1 MADMPPSAPAMELR
15 LKRKSPMTVTQDPE
29 TTKGKGKAAVIHMT
43 GVRKRKA
50 PTDKATKAG
59 NEGEGELATNQVA
72 TSKRKRARTSEKDA
86 SDDSPAT
93 GGKRKVHTLS
103 PTTPSIYPLTPKQ
116 AAQDITKSMPIPYT
130 YEDCTE
136 ADKMLL
142 DQRDAGVDWAEIR
155 TAWVKIT
162 KQGKLGPSTLPNR
175 YARLKVNF
183 VVIKEDDNGRLVAAK
198 QAVEKELEGKKWGL
212 IAKRVVKLGGE
223 EYDGEALRQRYKKLM
238 SEHGAVPPA
247 DVDASDFRE

>member
-1 MADMPPSAPAMELR
+1 MADTPPAAPVMELR
-15 LKRKSPMTVTQDPE
+15 LKRKSPMTVTQGPE
-29 TTKGKGKAAVIHMT
+29 TTKGKGKAAVIPKAAP
-43 GVRKRKA
+43 RKRKA
-50 PTDKATKAG
+50 PADKTTEAG
-59 NEGEGELATNQVA
+59 GEGEEESATNEVA
-72 TSKRKRARTSEKDA
+72 TPKRKRARTSTKDA

-93 GGKRKVHTLS
+93 GGK
-103 PTTPSIYPLTPKQ
+103 P
-116 AAQDITKSMPIPYT
+116 QDITKSMPIPYT

-162 KQGKLGPSTLPNR
+162 KQNKLGPSTLPNR
-175 YARLKVNF
+175 YARLKANF

-198 QAVEKELEGKKWGL
+198 QAVEKELEGKKWGF

-247 DVDASDFRE
+247 DVDASDFRD